1 MFGVCASEE
10 IHEIEFKRIKRG
22 GLMSVALNMGLRKL
36 LPEALDYK
44 LSRFLQRMRGQKKG
58 SVNEDIK
65 QKYPMSDF
73 RVEKVEVD
81 KSLDLFGIAV
91 K

>member
-1 MFGVCASEE
+1 MFGISATAE

-22 GLMSVALNMGLRKL
+22 GLMSVALNLGLRKL

-44 LSRFLQRMRGQKKG
+44 LSRFLQRRRGQKG
-58 SVNEDIK
+58 SSLDEDIK

-73 RVEKVEVD
+73 RVETIEVD
-81 KSLDLFGIAV
+81 KSLDLFGLAV